1 MCARGTAVKS
11 VELKVITHT
20 KSYWRSNTGVA
31 LDGAAHTNNQSINQ
45 SELGLLS
52 IRNSLNRYLTP

>member
-31 LDGAAHTNNQSINQ
+31 LDGAAHTNNQS
-45 SELGLLS
+45 ELGLLS